1 MGRTQREKPARLGEK
16 LLQIRTAL
24 GLSQSE
30 MLRHLGLEDRLQRDD
45 ISKYERGVREPSL
58 LVLLAYADKANVYVD
73 ALIDDRRD
81 LPAELPSSV
90 RHEGVRHVPSGR
102 RRR

>member
-16 LLQIRTAL
+16 LLQIRQSL

-45 ISKYERGVREPSL
+45 VSKYERGVREPSL
-58 LVLLAYADKANVYVD
+58 IVLLAYAEAANVYVE
-73 ALIDDRRD
+73 ALIKDSVD
-81 LPAELPSSV
+81 LPPELPSPKK
-90 RHEGVRHVPSGR
+90 HEGVELHTVR
-102 RRR
+102 RRKR

>member
-16 LLQIRTAL
+16 LLQIRQSL

-45 ISKYERGVREPSL
+45 ISKYERDVREPSL
-58 LVLLAYADKANVYVD
+58 IVLLAYAEAANIYVD
-73 ALIDDRRD
+73 ALIKDSVN
-81 LPAELPSSV
+81 LPDVLPS
-90 RHEGVRHVPSGR
+90 RKKHEGVERATLSR
-102 RRR
+102 RKH

>member
-58 LVLLAYADKANVYVD
+58 IVLLNYAEAAGVCMDYLVN
-73 ALIDDRRD
+73 DR
-81 LPAELPSSV
+81 LALPSKLPGKPK
-90 RHEGVRHVPSGR
+90 H
-102 RRR
+102 

>member
-16 LLQIRTAL
+16 LLQIRQSL

-30 MLRHLGLEDRLQRDD
+30 ILRHLGLEDRLQRDD

-58 LVLLAYADKANVYVD
+58 LVLLAYAEAANVYME
-73 ALIDDRRD
+73 ALIKDTVD
-81 LPAELPSSV
+81 LPEKLPS
-90 RHEGVRHVPSGR
+90 RKKHEGVERATLSKR
-102 RRR
+102 NR

>member
-1 MGRTQREKPARLGEK
+1 MGRTQRERPARLGEK

-58 LVLLAYADKANVYVD
+58 IVLLAYAEAANVYME
-73 ALIDDRRD
+73 ALIKDTVD
-81 LPAELPSSV
+81 LPEKLPS
-90 RHEGVRHVPSGR
+90 RKKHEGVERTTRSRPKY
-102 RRR
+102 